1 MKILTTLID
10 IAMALTHLLEAEGRI
25 LKRAVVNAGWALA
38 FIGVASLLV
47 ATAAGFFLAGIYQ
60 YLIAQMSP
68 VAASLVVSLIALLL
82 ALVFVIVA
90 KWRIADP
97 K

>member
-1 MKILTTLID
+1 MRIVTTLID
-10 IAMALTHLLEAEGRI
+10 IAMAFTHLLEAEGRV

-47 ATAAGFFLAGIYQ
+47 VTAAGFFLAGVYQ
-60 YLIAQMSP
+60 YLTAQMSP
-68 VAASLVVSLIALLL
+68 VAASLAVSLLALLL
-82 ALVFVIVA
+82 ALIFVIVA
-90 KWRIADP
+90 KLRIADS